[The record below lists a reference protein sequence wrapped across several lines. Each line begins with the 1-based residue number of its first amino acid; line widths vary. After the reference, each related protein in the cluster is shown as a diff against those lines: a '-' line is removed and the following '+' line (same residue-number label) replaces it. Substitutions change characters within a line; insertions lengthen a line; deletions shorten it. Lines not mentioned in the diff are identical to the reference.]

1 MKEKITI
8 ELIDKMLD
16 EYNIG
21 AQSSQE
27 FINDLK
33 KRTEDTEEETELKEA
48 EKLFGV
54 EFKWLI
60 QDTSQKMT
68 TLKDGVSI

>member
-33 KRTEDTEEETELKEA
+33 KRTEDTEEEKELKEA

>member
-21 AQSSQE
+21 AQSREE

-33 KRTEDTEEETELKEA
+33 KRTEEAEEEKELREA

-54 EFKWLI
+54 EFKW
-60 QDTSQKMT
+60 
-68 TLKDGVSI
+68 

>member
-21 AQSSQE
+21 AQSRQE

-33 KRTEDTEEETELKEA
+33 KRTEDTEEEKELKEA

-54 EFKWLI
+54 EFK
-60 QDTSQKMT
+60 
-68 TLKDGVSI
+68 